1 MAPGLGRLIVKRQA
15 GTQAE
20 EEEYTDE
27 EQKSTTLGTHIFGKH
42 LHKVRVTTSSTTTEM
57 EGKQIII

>member
-1 MAPGLGRLIVKRQA
+1 MAPGLDRVLVKRQA

-20 EEEYTDE
+20 EDEYIDE

-42 LHKVRVTTSSTTTEM
+42 LHKVRITTPSTTTEL
-57 EGKQIII
+57 EGKQE